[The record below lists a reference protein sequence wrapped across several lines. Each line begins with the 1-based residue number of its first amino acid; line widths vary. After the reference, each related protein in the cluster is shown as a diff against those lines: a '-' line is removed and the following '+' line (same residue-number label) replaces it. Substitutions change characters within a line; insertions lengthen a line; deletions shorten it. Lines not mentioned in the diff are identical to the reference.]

1 MQSSLQL
8 IKVNLVSIISCCEVH
23 MANRIELIINYLS
36 KMFVVRSHH
45 GWLFVFLLI
54 PPLKL
59 QAQRS
64 LQYYDDQVLLNLAKN
79 RTPQQTGVYMF
90 LSKNYKIIN
99 AAIPAGLLAGGI
111 VTDNKEMRQ
120 NSVYVL
126 SSTLITY
133 GLNAIVKGL
142 VKRQRPFIRNINIV
156 PVYEANRYSF
166 PSGHTSSTMATA
178 TALSIAYPKWY
189 VIAPSFIWAGATSYS
204 RMYLGVHYPTDVAA
218 GLVLGPATAVSL
230 QFLKAK
236 NHQQ

>member
-1 MQSSLQL
+1 MNL
-8 IKVNLVSIISCCEVH
+8 IHSWVILC
-23 MANRIELIINYLS
+23 
-36 KMFVVRSHH
+36 
-45 GWLFVFLLI
+45 LLI
-54 PPLKL
+54 LPCTLR
-59 QAQRS
+59 AQRS
-64 LQYYDDQVLLNLAKN
+64 LQYYDEQVLLDLAKN

-90 LSKNYKIIN
+90 LSNNYKVIN
-99 AAIPAGLLAGGI
+99 AAIPAGLLATGV

-126 SSTLITY
+126 SSTLVSY
-133 GLNAIVKGL
+133 GLNAIIKGL
-142 VKRQRPFIRNINIV
+142 VKRRRPFIRNINIV

-189 VIAPSFIWAGATSYS
+189 VIAPSFLWAGATSYS

-218 GLVLGPATAVSL
+218 GLILGPATAVSM

-236 NHQQ
+236 SQQH

>member
-1 MQSSLQL
+1 MKLQ
-8 IKVNLVSIISCCEVH
+8 
-23 MANRIELIINYLS
+23 Y
-36 KMFVVRSHH
+36 
-45 GWLFVFLLI
+45 GWLVLYLLI
-54 PPLKL
+54 FPFKL

-64 LQYYDDQVLLNLAKN
+64 LQYYDDQVLLNLAKT

-90 LSKNYKIIN
+90 LSRNYKIVN
-99 AAIPAGLLAGGI
+99 AAVPAGLLASGVI
-111 VTDNKEMRQ
+111 TNNKEMRQ

-126 SSTLITY
+126 SSTLVTY

-142 VKRQRPFIRNINIV
+142 VKRKRPYIRNINIV

-166 PSGHTSSTMATA
+166 PSGHTSSTMSTA

-189 VIAPSFIWAGATSYS
+189 VIAPSFLWAGATSYS

-218 GLVLGPATAVSL
+218 GLILGPGTAVSM

-236 NHQQ
+236 NQ

>member
-1 MQSSLQL
+1 MRLQ
-8 IKVNLVSIISCCEVH
+8 
-23 MANRIELIINYLS
+23 
-36 KMFVVRSHH
+36 H
-45 GWLFVFLLI
+45 GWLIFLFLLL
-54 PPLKL
+54 PVTLS
-59 QAQRS
+59 AQRS
-64 LQYYDDQVLLNLAKN
+64 LAYYDDQILLDLAKS

-99 AAIPAGLLAGGI
+99 MAIPAGLLAGGLI
-111 VTDNKEMRQ
+111 ADNKEMRQ
-120 NSVYVL
+120 NAMYVV
-126 SSTLITY
+126 SSTLVNY
-133 GLNAIVKGL
+133 GLNAIIKGL
-142 VKRQRPFIRNINIV
+142 VKRQRPFIRNINII

-236 NHQQ
+236 K

>member
-1 MQSSLQL
+1 MRLQ
-8 IKVNLVSIISCCEVH
+8 
-23 MANRIELIINYLS
+23 R
-36 KMFVVRSHH
+36 
-45 GWLFVFLLI
+45 GWLILLLLVL
-54 PPLKL
+54 PFTLR
-59 QAQRS
+59 AQRS
-64 LQYYDDQVLLNLAKN
+64 LQYYDDQVLLDLAQS

-90 LSKNYKIIN
+90 LSRNYQIIN
-99 AAIPAGLLAGGI
+99 AAIPAGLLAGGLI
-111 VTDNKEMRQ
+111 ANDKEMRQ
-120 NSVYVL
+120 NAMYVV
-126 SSTLITY
+126 SSTLVTY
-133 GLNAIVKGL
+133 GLNAIIKGL

-230 QFLKAK
+230 QFLRAK
-236 NHQQ
+236 K